1 MIRQVSPRPACVGL
15 VLALSVCAPKV
26 AQAERPEIDLDAIG
40 SVRVGVGHSTLLD
53 ARILSLSFE
62 DQIRVHRLSDAVGVT
77 GIFGMDAQ
85 RPLDFDSPRLGFL
98 ATGLGAGLLIHQ
110 PPGPALTLGLTGAP
124 LWQSKDDT
132 THLAGF
138 GAALRVEGYP
148 FYQTL
153 VEAVECRR
161 GVLATYVLSGL
172 HVWALGRRDF
182 IGLGG
187 ESWAIGLGFDLGRNA
202 ILPVMGAVLPAACG
216 K

>member
-1 MIRQVSPRPACVGL
+1 MPRIAARIRRQIGVVGFALVVST
-15 VLALSVCAPKV
+15 V
-26 AQAERPEIDLDAIG
+26 ARAEEPPIDLDAIG
-40 SVRVGVGHSTLLD
+40 SVRVGVGHSTLLR

-62 DQIRVHRLSDAVGVT
+62 DQVRVHRLSDTVGIT
-77 GIFGMDAQ
+77 AIFGMDAQ

-124 LWQSKDDT
+124 LWQSKDDS

-153 VEAVECRR
+153 IEAVHCRR
-161 GVLATYVLSGL
+161 GVIATYVLSGL

-187 ESWAIGLGFDLGRNA
+187 ESWAMGFGFDLGRNA
-202 ILPVMGAVLPAACG
+202 ILPVLGAVLPAACG